1 MNYFFGINNKVFKS
15 EIQIPVFRN
24 RDVKPAELQLFK
36 CFPEKKKW
44 LVKEI
49 KKNKINDYFY
59 IIKNDEITNK
69 DIFFLADKKILYNF
83 NNSELQKFNSFTD
96 TLPAYRS
103 NLKLYLVNGGFSS
116 YQSEYPFSM
125 ATKTGSILNS
135 INSLANTEADKN
147 YIFIKNIFK
156 EPIEEKFP
164 AYVIN
169 YKLKKIE
176 EKYELFT
183 NYSNLIEINKKL
195 IHKDNFFFTKKFMG
209 VPIYISIK
217 NNHVS
222 LEHTH
227 PPHEYI
233 LSKNKFQKVANLKNE
248 INEIIN

>member
-125 ATKTGSILNS
+125 ATK
-135 INSLANTEADKN
+135 K
-147 YIFIKNIFK
+147 
-156 EPIEEKFP
+156 P
-164 AYVIN
+164 
-169 YKLKKIE
+169 
-176 EKYELFT
+176 
-183 NYSNLIEINKKL
+183 
-195 IHKDNFFFTKKFMG
+195 M
-209 VPIYISIK
+209 
-217 NNHVS
+217 
-222 LEHTH
+222 
-227 PPHEYI
+227 
-233 LSKNKFQKVANLKNE
+233 
-248 INEIIN
+248 

>member
-24 RDVKPAELQLFK
+24 SDFKPSNFQLFK
-36 CFPEKKKW
+36 CFPENKKW
-44 LVKEI
+44 LIKEI
-49 KKNKINDYFY
+49 KKNKVNDFFY
-59 IIKNDEITNK
+59 IVKNDEITNK
-69 DIFFLADKKILYNF
+69 YIFFLADNKILNNF
-83 NNSELQKFNSFTD
+83 NNLELQKFNTFTD

-103 NLKLYLVNGGFSS
+103 NLKLYLDKGGFSS

-125 ATKTGSILNS
+125 ATKNGSILNS
-135 INSLANTEADKN
+135 INSLANTDADKN

-176 EKYELFT
+176 EKYELIT
-183 NYSNLIEINKKL
+183 NYSNFIEISKNL

-217 NNHVS
+217 NKHVS

-233 LSKNKFQKVANLKNE
+233 LSNNKFQKVAILKNE